1 MKQSTKTVNDILA
14 SHNSG
19 NGSIKSNVSYNE
31 LTGVVSIDNI
41 DLQVTTAWL
50 TAYAIYAL
58 QKDIAILAHESTAQ
72 ALINANALSPLHYS
86 KLIKNSTGLN
96 FTHVLELSFVSRVDT
111 IKQLIIV
118 KSKGAIDI
126 TALKSELTLL
136 GLQLDIVKETTRS
149 GVVITNYFYEII

>member
-50 TAYAIYAL
+50 SAYAIYNL
-58 QKDIAILAHESTAQ
+58 QKDIAILAHDATAQ
-72 ALINANALSPLHYS
+72 TIINANALSPLHYS

-111 IKQLIIV
+111 VKQLVIV
-118 KSKGAIDI
+118 KNKGNIDV
-126 TALKSELTLL
+126 TALKSELMLL
-136 GLQLDIVKETTRS
+136 GLNLDIVKTVTRS
-149 GVVITNYFYEII
+149 GVTVTEYFYEIN